1 MEATGGEG
9 QATRVRIGNRYY
21 DLLGDDPA
29 RIRSLAALVDER
41 MTEVAHQTPTVDSLK
56 VAILAA
62 LSLADELEE
71 ARRATTPRWE
81 PDLAVRLEDLTR
93 RVKAVLEELQS
104 GEESTTRV

>member
-21 DLLGDDPA
+21 DLLGDDPE

-71 ARRATTPRWE
+71 TRRATPQWE
-81 PDLAVRLEDLTR
+81 PDLAVRLENLTR